1 MLRDTFIKVTIQHR
15 KPSLVLQEVLAKAS
29 ASIFEDVQ
37 LPSVTISSKGMQE
50 HSVCGESRDQRLTR
64 GSFVEC

>member
-1 MLRDTFIKVTIQHR
+1 MKVTIQHR
-15 KPSLVLQEVLAKAS
+15 KPSLVLQEVLAS
-29 ASIFEDVQ
+29 TFEDVQ

-50 HSVCGESRDQRLTR
+50 HSVCGESRDKRLTR